1 MATDNS
7 EPRVGVILRVGILAV
22 VTLVLLRT
30 ALVSYF
36 DHAAHAEEERK
47 MGQVKPEALM
57 QLRAGEKERL
67 SSGPM
72 PIEKAMQ
79 QLAARGRTA
88 IPEITPTQSKD
99 LAPLQGWIK
108 MPLQVPASMEAA
120 LQTGGA
126 AAGASADAGVS
137 STPGDAGLRK
147 AAAPEGGPARNH
159 P

>member
-7 EPRVGVILRVGILAV
+7 EPRVGVILRVAILAV
-22 VTLVLLRT
+22 VTLVVLRA

-36 DHAAHAEEERK
+36 DHSAQAEEERK

-57 QLRAGEKERL
+57 QLRADEKERL

-72 PIEKAMQ
+72 PIDKAMQ

-88 IPEITPTQSKD
+88 SPEIRPTPSKD

-108 MPLQVPASMEAA
+108 MPSQVPGSMEAA
-120 LQTGGA
+120 QQS
-126 AAGASADAGVS
+126 ASPAVSAPADAGVS
-137 STPGDAGLRK
+137 SRTMDAGASR
-147 AAAPEGGPARNH
+147 AAAPEG
-159 P
+159 